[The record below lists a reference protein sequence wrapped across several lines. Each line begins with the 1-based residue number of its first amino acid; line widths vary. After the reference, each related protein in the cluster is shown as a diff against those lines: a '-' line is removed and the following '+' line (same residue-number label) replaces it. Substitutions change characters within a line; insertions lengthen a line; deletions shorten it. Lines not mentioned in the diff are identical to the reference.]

1 MAPVDY
7 TNHPR
12 VICQQENTVAVNSAL
27 QVDLLG
33 QVAAD
38 TVGKLQ
44 YSGQVGQVDFV
55 RGANMSKVGRTISA
69 MPSTAKHGTV
79 LWTASSTMPMRF

>member
-12 VICQQENTVAVNSAL
+12 VICQQENTVAVNGAL
-27 QVDLLG
+27 QVDLFG

-38 TVGKLQ
+38 TVGKL
-44 YSGQVGQVDFV
+44 
-55 RGANMSKVGRTISA
+55 
-69 MPSTAKHGTV
+69 
-79 LWTASSTMPMRF
+79 